1 MPLGTLLVV
10 EDDAAIRRGIADL
23 LSVSGYRTLEAADGA
38 AGVELA
44 LSAEIDLILM
54 DLLMP
59 RMDGMTA
66 LKEIRRVRPGLPVI
80 ILTAKGEEQDRVRGL
95 REGADDYVVK
105 PFSAAELLARVEA
118 VMRRSAE
125 RPKTVG
131 RLDIAGRAIDL
142 EKREVVH
149 GDGERCR
156 LTEREVGLLQYLVAH
171 RGRAVSRDEL
181 LSRVWG
187 LDPRGVQTRTVDM
200 AVARVRE
207 LLRDDSAQPAVIVT
221 VRAKGYMLVD
231 KGTEDAQDAKH
242 AADSGEE
249 SRR

>member
-10 EDDAAIRRGIADL
+10 EDDAAIRRGIVDL
-23 LSVSGYRTLEAADGA
+23 LGLSGYRALEAADGA
-38 AGVELA
+38 AGVEIA

-105 PFSAAELLARVEA
+105 PFSAAELLARDAA

-131 RLDIAGRAIDL
+131 KLTIAGRKIDL
-142 EKREVVH
+142 EKREVLH
-149 GDGERCR
+149 DDGERCR
-156 LTEREVGLLQYLVAH
+156 LTEREVGLLQYLAAN
-171 RGRAVSRDEL
+171 RGRAISRDEL

-207 LLRDDSAQPAVIVT
+207 LLRDDSAQPAVILT
-221 VRAKGYMLVD
+221 LRAKGYMLIEED
-231 KGTEDAQDAKH
+231 GGTDADGRGGG
-242 AADSGEE
+242 ADQ
-249 SRR
+249 